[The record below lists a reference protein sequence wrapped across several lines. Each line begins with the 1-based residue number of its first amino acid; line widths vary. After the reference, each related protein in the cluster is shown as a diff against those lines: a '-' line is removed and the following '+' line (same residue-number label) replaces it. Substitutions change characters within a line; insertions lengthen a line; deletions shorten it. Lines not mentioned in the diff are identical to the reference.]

1 MAIDK
6 APAYQMYARDWLGSR
21 NVRLMQDFQ
30 RGWYIQLLN
39 EAWDNDPQGMLP
51 NEPEMLMQLA
61 GVTEAR
67 KSEPAFNQCWAAVLA
82 RFEVDGAWVFNAKQ
96 LAQVADQ
103 VAYRE
108 RQSRAGTASAK
119 AKAERKAEV
128 ARLLQNANA
137 GLTVVQPLLNG
148 GSIPVATKTQ
158 PDLNSPPAPAP
169 PSASAIL
176 SIPVQPQAIARF
188 VPFDEFWAI
197 WHHRKGK
204 ADANKAWAAARIDEA
219 TFALIREDLKDR
231 TQRDPTW
238 AKGMFMLPATY
249 IRGKRWEDEQPGTSK
264 PASNQDHLW
273 AGAEN

>member
-51 NEPEMLMQLA
+51 NDPEMLMQLA

-67 KSEPAFNQCWAAVLA
+67 KNEPAFNQCWTAVMA

-103 VAYRE
+103 IAYRE

-137 GLTVVQPLLNG
+137 GSTTVQPPLNG
-148 GSIPVATKTQ
+148 GSIPVATETQ

-169 PSASAIL
+169 APPSASAKEKTTRPRADAVL
-176 SIPVQPQAIARF
+176 YRW
-188 VPFDEFWAI
+188 DEFAAIYPPYRVYPDKAAKAWWAKNAKTDDVVDRILESVRGWLKSIQWEDGVIPNCSKFLDEGI
-197 WHHRKGK
+197 WKGAPGPGK
-204 ADANKAWAAARIDEA
+204 AE
-219 TFALIREDLKDR
+219 
-231 TQRDPTW
+231 
-238 AKGMFMLPATY
+238 AKGWF
-249 IRGKRWEDEQPGTSK
+249 D
-264 PASNQDHLW
+264 
-273 AGAEN
+273 